1 MLKVGI
7 TGGIGTGKSEVCRI
21 FEKLG
26 SVIIYAD
33 DLAKEL
39 LDTDKS
45 IKQKVRKTFGEDIYS
60 SDEKLNRKKMAR
72 LIFLDESLKVNLEKI
87 VHPVV
92 IQKIIDKFEQ
102 LDKLKQHKLV
112 FLEAALIY
120 ETGIDEL
127 LDYVIVVD
135 AAEDVCIKR
144 VMQRDNV
151 GENEVVLRIK
161 AQIPAADKVGLADFV
176 IHNNNEMRQLETNV
190 KFFYNLLTQMAK
202 S

>member
-21 FEKLG
+21 LEKLG

-33 DLAKEL
+33 DLAKEI
-39 LDTDKS
+39 LDTDEY
-45 IKQKVRKTFGEDIYS
+45 IKHKVRKTFGEDLYA
-60 SDEKLNRKKMAR
+60 SDGKLNRKKMAR
-72 LIFLDESLKVNLEKI
+72 LIFLDENLKIILEKI

-92 IQKIIDKFEQ
+92 IQQIIEKFKQ
-102 LDKLKQHKLV
+102 LGKANKHKLV

-120 ETGIDEL
+120 ETGIDEI

-144 VMQRDNV
+144 VMQRDDV
-151 GENEVVLRIK
+151 GEGEVVLRIK
-161 AQIPAADKVGLADFV
+161 AQMPAADKVGLADFV
-176 IHNNNEMRQLETNV
+176 IHNDNEKQKLETNV
-190 KFFYNLLTQMAK
+190 KFFYNLLNQMAK

>member
-21 FEKLG
+21 LEKLG

-33 DLAKEL
+33 DLAKEI
-39 LDTDKS
+39 LDTDES

-60 SDEKLNRKKMAR
+60 SDGKLNRKKMAR

-102 LDKLKQHKLV
+102 LDKSNKQKLA

-120 ETGIDEL
+120 ETGLDEV

-151 GENEVVLRIK
+151 GKDEVVLRIK
-161 AQIPAADKVGLADFV
+161 AQMPAAEKVGLADFV
-176 IHNNNEMRQLETNV
+176 IHNNNEQRQLETNV
-190 KFFYNLLTQMAK
+190 KFFHNLLNQMAK

>member
-33 DLAKEL
+33 DLAKEI
-39 LDTDKS
+39 LDTDES
-45 IKQKVRKTFGEDIYS
+45 IKQKVRKAFGKELYNADG
-60 SDEKLNRKKMAR
+60 KLNRKKMAR
-72 LIFLDESLKVNLEKI
+72 LVFLDESLKVNLEKI

-92 IQKIIDKFEQ
+92 IQQIIEKFKQ
-102 LDKLKQHKLV
+102 LEKSNKHKLV

-151 GENEVVLRIK
+151 GKDEVVLRIK
-161 AQIPAADKVGLADFV
+161 AQMPAAEKVGLADFV
-176 IHNNNEMRQLETNV
+176 IHNNNEKRQLETNV
-190 KFFYNLLTQMAK
+190 KFFHNLLNQMAK